1 MNLPLMNLSAKILIV
16 DDLEANVL
24 LLSRLLAEEG
34 YTQISSTMVSTE
46 VCSLHRSH
54 DYDLILLDLQ
64 MPGMDGFAVMDGLR
78 AARPESVLPVI
89 VITAQPS
96 HKLRALQFGARD
108 FISRPFDVVELKT
121 RVRNT
126 LEVQLLHRKLEE
138 HNRVLEQ
145 TVSDQTA
152 ELRASEARFRNLTE
166 LASDWYWE
174 QDERGE
180 FTVVSGLIPPLLAA
194 LAMPQHGDAQGA
206 VDEGWN
212 EAECQILRAKIESH
226 QPFLDYVLHCVSAA
240 GLVPRFRLSGQPI
253 FDQECRY
260 RGYRGVGVE
269 LLPNPR
275 ELTEASNAIQ

>member
-1 MNLPLMNLSAKILIV
+1 MTFQQVNLSAKILIV

-24 LLSRLLAEEG
+24 LLSRMLAEEG
-34 YTQISSTMVSTE
+34 YTQITSTTVSTE
-46 VCSLHRSH
+46 VCSLHRRH

-78 AARPESVLPVI
+78 AAKPERALPVI
-89 VITAQPS
+89 VITAQPG
-96 HKLRALQFGARD
+96 HKLRALQSGARD

-126 LEVQLLHRKLEE
+126 LEMQLLHRKLEE

-145 TVSDQTA
+145 TVSDRTA
-152 ELRASEARFRNLTE
+152 DLRASEARFRNLTE
-166 LASDWYWE
+166 LASDSYWE

-180 FTVVSGLIPPLLAA
+180 FTLASGPIAPLLAT
-194 LAMPQHGDAQGA
+194 LATPLYGNARLA
-206 VDEGWN
+206 VDERLD
-212 EAECQILRAKIESH
+212 EVECQTLRAKIAARE
-226 QPFLDYVLHCVSAA
+226 PFLDFVLHCISPAGSA
-240 GLVPRFRLSGQPI
+240 PRFRVSGQPI
-253 FDQECRY
+253 FDQECRF

-275 ELTEASNAIQ
+275 ELTKASNAIP